1 MEGFERKI
9 DRVIWALKNGDVN
22 EVQDILK
29 TAEDVNQFLE
39 GRKPLHYAAD
49 FGQLD
54 VIKYLLD
61 KGADVNATDKHGLT
75 PLMNACFEDHKECA
89 KILLEKGADKHIK
102 SSQGISAFDC
112 ESGAILELLKGS
124 APK

>member
-1 MEGFERKI
+1 MEERGFLCFGSLEQRS
-9 DRVIWALKNGDVN
+9 
-22 EVQDILK
+22 Q
-29 TAEDVNQFLE
+29 AEDVNQFLE